1 MGLAT
6 GNKNYLILNYL
17 DDNLNYLKLI
27 LFTCLFTCLF
37 TSAVMAVDSQLNTE
51 FLDDNIR
58 KIDHYFLFDKELLPH
73 DDIITLA
80 STVIQNRVNYSH
92 DDLGKI
98 FILLAEVAKNKGDI
112 GKSFQF
118 ASDGLALTGI
128 NRSIKLN
135 LMLKISAGH
144 YVKGKYHKVLNVA
157 EQAIQLS
164 SESEF
169 IEYRL
174 IALSYKAMAY
184 ALLAQHDLAFDGLQR
199 VESLIEQYQQF
210 TDHLELLEI
219 LAVAYHYQGSYQTA
233 IIMYN
238 KLIKL
243 RFDSLRTKNID
254 QTYYNL
260 ASAYLALTQFDDA
273 YNAFWEA
280 KKYALKKS
288 AAIRIAYAELGLGQ
302 VLLLQ
307 SQYLAAYHALL
318 QAEKIFKG
326 QNLTKT
332 YLSSLIALAKA
343 STKINKTDESYELL
357 KQAQYIAE
365 NVDLTHEQIELYQ
378 LVTNMYY
385 QQGNIDEAFK
395 AQSKYI
401 DLYEKFNT
409 ANKLYDLNI
418 KDDKQ
423 ADEDS
428 RYLAMKLLDQSD
440 RHTVYS
446 KKISYQKRVITWLV
460 IALTVLFVILGI
472 CWIKQRKTQQ
482 NKMYDE
488 IEQSSLFLATPF
500 LTKKIYQQSYKKARK
515 YEYSLAVG
523 YLLIDNWKELNFHF
537 NKKVIAEICRIIE
550 ELLNETMEEFDHAGL
565 INQGE
570 YLILCPHQ
578 TNEDL
583 EVKLIKL
590 SNALK
595 VRSIANIGAF
605 SVKISY
611 AFETPHIQDID
622 PYIFLSRLSEK
633 MNNES

>member
-1 MGLAT
+1 
-6 GNKNYLILNYL
+6 
-17 DDNLNYLKLI
+17 
-27 LFTCLFTCLF
+27 
-37 TSAVMAVDSQLNTE
+37 MAVDPQSNTE
-51 FLDDNIR
+51 FIDDNIR
-58 KIDHYFLFDKELLPH
+58 KIDQFFLFDKELLPH

-80 STVIQNRVNYSH
+80 SIVIQNRVSYSH
-92 DDLGKI
+92 DALGKI

-118 ASDGLALTGI
+118 ATDGLALRGI

-144 YVKGKYHKVLNVA
+144 YVKGKYHNVLSVA

-164 SESEF
+164 SEPEF

-174 IALSYKAMAY
+174 IALSYKAMAH

-199 VESLIEQYQQF
+199 VESLIEQYNQF

-233 IIMYN
+233 VIMYN

-243 RFDSLRTKNID
+243 RFDSSRIKNVD

-260 ASAYLALTQFDDA
+260 ASAYLQLTQFDDA

-280 KKYALKKS
+280 KEYAEKKS

-307 SQYLAAYHALL
+307 NQYQAAYRALL

-343 STKINKTDESYELL
+343 SKKINKISKSHELL

-365 NVDLTHEQIELYQ
+365 NVDLTHAQIELYQ
-378 LVTNMYY
+378 LVTDMYY
-385 QQGNIDEAFK
+385 QQGDIDEAFK
-395 AQSKYI
+395 AQSIYI
-401 DLYEKFNT
+401 DLYEKFNIV
-409 ANKLYDLNI
+409 NKLSDPSI
-418 KDDKQ
+418 KGYKQ

-440 RHTVYS
+440 HRTVFS
-446 KKISYQKRVITWLV
+446 ETISYQKEVIIWLV

-472 CWIKQRKTQQ
+472 CWIKQRKMQQ
-482 NKMYDE
+482 NKRYDE
-488 IEQSSLFLATPF
+488 IEQSGLFLATPF

-515 YEYSLAVG
+515 YEYNLAVG
-523 YLLIDNWKELNFHF
+523 YLLIDNWKELNFRF
-537 NKKVIAEICRIIE
+537 NKKVIDEICRIIKD
-550 ELLNETMEEFDHAGL
+550 LLNETMEEFDHAGL
-565 INQGE
+565 INHGE

-590 SNALK
+590 SSALK

-611 AFETPHIQDID
+611 VFDTPHIQDID

-633 MNNES
+633 MNKES